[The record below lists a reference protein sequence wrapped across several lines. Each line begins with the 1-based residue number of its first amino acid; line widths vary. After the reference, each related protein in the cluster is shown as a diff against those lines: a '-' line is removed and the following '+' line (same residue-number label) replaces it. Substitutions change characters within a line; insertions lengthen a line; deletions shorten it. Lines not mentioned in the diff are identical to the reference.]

1 MVTTTG
7 AQREPNP
14 GTSPA
19 QALLDKTIKDNGTDA
34 ASKRSSVLYDMEKLA
49 DSIRQTPVEGLGA
62 LRAKA
67 LVATFDCWPLG
78 ASDKT
83 FSFGDEGSHWSLSS
97 TRHSA

>member
-1 MVTTTG
+1 
-7 AQREPNP
+7 
-14 GTSPA
+14 
-19 QALLDKTIKDNGTDA
+19 
-34 ASKRSSVLYDMEKLA
+34 MEKLA

-83 FSFGDEGSHWSLSS
+83 FSFGDEGSHWSLFDATLSLMGLNDLFFS
-97 TRHSA
+97 IEDRLGTATA

>member
-19 QALLDKTIKDNGTDA
+19 QALLDKTIKDNGTNA
-34 ASKRSSVLYDMEKLA
+34 ASKRSSVLYEEMEKLA
-49 DSIRQTPVEGLGA
+49 DSIRQTPVEGLGT

-67 LVATFDCWPLG
+67 LVAMFDCWPVRG
-78 ASDKT
+78 
-83 FSFGDEGSHWSLSS
+83 FGQDH
-97 TRHSA
+97 